1 MTIDNKYTYRW
12 QFQPYIETKNPQY
25 KMATLVNSRP
35 FTNGTW
41 ILSQPNGHQEVDGNA
56 FRSRP
61 IKHWRKQ
68 LMADPIRKGTRHIN
82 INNIEIPNTTQTLT
96 TIIPNPNESLINDCD
111 LNEIVG
117 NIEFKNNHISDDYS
131 TITLEDVNN
140 CFNGPIGKQLCCNPE
155 KNIIKP
161 STIPI
166 YKNYTNYG
174 QYSQS
179 KCNTYNQGLSVN
191 KIQFNSY
198 FDKSGYIL
206 YPTDNKIGP
215 QSFDKPHCNTANL
228 CNKCIKDSSNQN
240 LKMHNVFKPN
250 NPQFTRQGAVPQKH
264 RLSRLKDQTIT
275 AGNGFYNSAYGLKE
289 VNFGACNINNSTDN
303 YFIKLKPVICNIIS
317 T

>member
-1 MTIDNKYTYRW
+1 MNNNKYTYRW
-12 QFQPYIETKNPQY
+12 QLQPYVETKTPQY
-25 KMATLVNSRP
+25 RMATLVNSRP
-35 FTNGTW
+35 FTNGSW
-41 ILSQPNGHQEVDGNA
+41 ILSQPNGEQEVDSNA

-68 LMADPIRKGTRHIN
+68 LMADPIRKGTRTIS

-96 TIIPNPNESLINDCD
+96 TILPNPNGGLIDDCD

-117 NIEFKNNHISDDYS
+117 EIEFKNNYNILNDDYS

-140 CFNGPIGKQLCCNPE
+140 CFNGPIGKKLCCNTE
-155 KNIIKP
+155 KNIIKS

-166 YKNYTNYG
+166 YKNYTNYS
-174 QYSQS
+174 QYYQS

-206 YPTDNKIGP
+206 YPDENKIGP
-215 QSFDKPHCNTANL
+215 QSFVKHDCNTCGL
-228 CNKCIKDSSNQN
+228 CNKCVKDNSNQN
-240 LKMHNVFKPN
+240 FKMYNIFKAN
-250 NPQFTRQGAVPQKH
+250 NPQFTKQGAVPQKH

-275 AGNGFYNSAYGLKE
+275 AGNGFYNSANGLKE
-289 VNFGACNINNSTDN
+289 VNYGACNMNSTNDS
-303 YFIKLKPVICNIIS
+303 YYIKTKPIICRI
-317 T
+317 